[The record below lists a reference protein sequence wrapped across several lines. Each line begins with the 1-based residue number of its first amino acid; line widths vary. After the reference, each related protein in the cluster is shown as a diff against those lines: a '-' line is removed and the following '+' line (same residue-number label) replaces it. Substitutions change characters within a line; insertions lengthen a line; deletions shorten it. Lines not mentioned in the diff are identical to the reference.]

1 MLRRAGLSI
10 DSVQTRRFA
19 EVLALLGFERRD
31 DVKAAGRAV
40 FVRRRE
46 ERAVYDAAFDLF
58 WRAST
63 ARGAVSAALPRL
75 RQNEGSPAEAR
86 FGPDAPPGAGVTEV
100 VDDSARIGASVQRH
114 SGPPISRGSRPPRRA
129 TPRRCWRHSV
139 RACRSAHR
147 VARDWAAAGAG
158 SPRGPCSGPRSAR
171 AASPWPGGFG
181 NAVRG
186 HARSSWYATFRARWS
201 GTAASCCASRTP
213 WRAPGHPW
221 RSSSSGRD

>member
-10 DSVQTRRFA
+10 DSVQNRRFA

-86 FGPDAPPGAGVTEV
+86 FGPDAPPGTDVTEV
-100 VDDSARIGASVQRH
+100 VDDAARIGASVPEALRTADFAGLTPAE
-114 SGPPISRGSRPPRRA
+114 SRASRNSTAAGCVAPYGVAPSCSSCRTAGSATTRRGSRARW
-129 TPRRCWRHSV
+129 RCS
-139 RACRSAHR
+139 
-147 VARDWAAAGAG
+147 D
-158 SPRGPCSGPRSAR
+158 AR
-171 AASPWPGGFG
+171 ADG
-181 NAVRG
+181 
-186 HARSSWYATFRARWS
+186 
-201 GTAASCCASRTP
+201 
-213 WRAPGHPW
+213 
-221 RSSSSGRD
+221 

>member
-1 MLRRAGLSI
+1 MAGCSRLRRAGLSI

-86 FGPDAPPGAGVTEV
+86 FGPDAPPGTDVTEV
-100 VDDSARIGASVQRH
+100 VDDSARIGASVQEALRTADFA
-114 SGPPISRGSRPPRRA
+114 GL
-129 TPRRCWRHSV
+129 TPAEV
-139 RACRSAHR
+139 RAVLKTKINTGSGFSAARPRIYQPR
-147 VARDWAAAGAG
+147 VRTTVRAG
-158 SPRGPCSGPRSAR
+158 
-171 AASPWPGGFG
+171 
-181 NAVRG
+181 
-186 HARSSWYATFRARWS
+186 
-201 GTAASCCASRTP
+201 RT
-213 WRAPGHPW
+213 
-221 RSSSSGRD
+221 STS